1 MKIQKITGTVETLEA
16 CNITKV
22 NKLSKLSTKY
32 QKRQVQRFIAEYFST
47 IKSQIILWT
56 TLKNGQF

>member
-16 CNITKV
+16 FNITKV
-22 NKLSKLSTKY
+22 KLSTKY
-32 QKRQVQRFIAEYFST
+32 QKRQIQRFIAEYFST
-47 IKSQIILWT
+47 TKNQIILWT